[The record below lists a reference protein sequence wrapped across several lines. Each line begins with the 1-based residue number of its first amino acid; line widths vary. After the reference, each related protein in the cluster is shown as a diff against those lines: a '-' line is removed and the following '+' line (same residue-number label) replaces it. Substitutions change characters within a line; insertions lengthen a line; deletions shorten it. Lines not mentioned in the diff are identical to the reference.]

1 MRVRKSEDGRPTPL
15 AEALTRY
22 LKRAG
27 LSRRIGQAS
36 VIEAWPELVGPQI
49 ARVTT
54 PVGVGPDGTLRV
66 RVATAAWA
74 AELQLMTPQIMARIN
89 AGRNRRLRAIH
100 WVQG

>member
-1 MRVRKSEDGRPTPL
+1 VRKSEDGKPIPL
-15 AEALTRY
+15 AEALSRY

-27 LSRRIGQAS
+27 LARRIGQAS
-36 VIEAWPELVGPQI
+36 VVDAWPELVGPQI

-54 PVGVGPDGTLRV
+54 PEGVSPDGTLRV

-74 AELQLMTPQIMARIN
+74 SELQLMTPQIMARIN
-89 AGRNRRLRAIH
+89 AGRTRRLKSIR